1 MNNNPANSILSG
13 LLILLITIFSP
24 ITLNGQDLKEDLKDW
39 IAEYILLNSQRNDAS
54 VPSMKIYNYYINAS
68 DEDKLALEE
77 SISKVAFTFVSE
89 GKTEYA
95 LSATNLYELLPIESQ
110 KLNSQIYFTK
120 GYCYAALCDSIN
132 LKSIISKLQRYP
144 KTTFYTSVLNSYLDE
159 MRKPVTSLKNLDGWW
174 VSDVLMKV
182 ERGLFG
188 MTVGGDIPKYM
199 VDVYEKNDS
208 VLFEINR
215 MSPFNTD
222 ICYMTK
228 TFSPD
233 NIYHYTDIKSKI
245 VIPYASDSICVIWSS
260 EDLKN
265 FNADIAQSLRQVTA
279 TIGATIAGE
288 VNQRY
293 KYSTSEKIATDMLV
307 DLGETAINA
316 IFDAIF
322 TPSKKIFVL
331 QARLKKINDN
341 ILTGKLYFRQTK
353 VKADDSNIKWEEY
366 IDTVTFLRWK
376 PEYDVVFMGKV
387 AEYPLMPYDDIS
399 KKVSS
404 QIKSL
409 KNKVKKDLKQ
419 YYDSKTR
426 IGINYNLKNDSLV
439 VNYVYSNSPANKSGL
454 KIGDCILTVNKV
466 MVTGQNL
473 DLNAISKIFERG
485 TNSTVSLE
493 ILRPSTDDRMV
504 VDVTP
509 GKVKVTDDDIDY
521 VYKMHYENLIV
532 PYWKDVRDDTT
543 GRYGKAVLEYKQ
555 SKDKPAFLKEYN
567 TRMINELYKHA
578 INSSSNIK

>member
-13 LLILLITIFSP
+13 LLILFITIFFP

-95 LSATNLYELLPIESQ
+95 LSATNLYELLPVESQ

-120 GYCYAALCDSIN
+120 GYCYATLNDSIN

-174 VSDVLMKV
+174 VSDMLYDKK
-182 ERGLFG
+182 EWYGALD
-188 MTVGGDIPKYM
+188 GGILGHTPKYIL
-199 VDVYEKNDS
+199 K
-208 VLFEINR
+208 INELSGNTDFWLER
-215 MSPFNTD
+215 RSAFNTR
-222 ICYMTK
+222 ICNKTK
-228 TFSPD
+228 GSSWD
-233 NIYHYTDIKSKI
+233 YTDDIKSKI
-245 VIPYASDSICVIWSS
+245 VMPYASDSICVIWSS

-331 QARLKKINDN
+331 QARLKKVNDN
-341 ILTGKLYFRQTK
+341 LLTGKLYFRQTK
-353 VKADDSNIKWEEY
+353 AKAGEEFKWEKY
-366 IDTVTFLRWK
+366 VDTISLLRWK
-376 PEYDVVFMGKV
+376 PEYDVVFMGKDK
-387 AEYPLMPYDDIS
+387 EYPVMPYYDIS
-399 KKVSS
+399 KDVSS

-409 KNKVKKDLKQ
+409 KNKAKKGIKQ
-419 YYDSKTR
+419 YCDSKTR

-473 DLNAISKIFERG
+473 DLNAISKILERG

-493 ILRPSTDDRMV
+493 ILRPSTGEVMV
-504 VDVTP
+504 IDVTP

-532 PYWKDVRDDTT
+532 PYWKDVRDDPT

>member
-13 LLILLITIFSP
+13 LLILFITIFFP

-95 LSATNLYELLPIESQ
+95 LSATNLYELLPVESQ

-120 GYCYAALCDSIN
+120 GYCYATLNDSIN

-174 VSDVLMKV
+174 VSDMLYDKK
-182 ERGLFG
+182 EWYGALD
-188 MTVGGDIPKYM
+188 GGILGHTPKYIL
-199 VDVYEKNDS
+199 K
-208 VLFEINR
+208 INELSGNTDFWLER
-215 MSPFNTD
+215 RSAFNTR
-222 ICYMTK
+222 ICNKTK
-228 TFSPD
+228 GSSWD
-233 NIYHYTDIKSKI
+233 YTDDIKSKI
-245 VIPYASDSICVIWSS
+245 VMPYASDSICVIWSS

-331 QARLKKINDN
+331 QARLKKVNDN
-341 ILTGKLYFRQTK
+341 LLTGKLYFRQTK
-353 VKADDSNIKWEEY
+353 AKAGEEFKWEKY
-366 IDTVTFLRWK
+366 VDTISLLRWK
-376 PEYDVVFMGKV
+376 PEYDVVFMGKDK
-387 AEYPLMPYDDIS
+387 EYPVMPYYDIS
-399 KKVSS
+399 KDVSS

-409 KNKVKKDLKQ
+409 KNKAKKGIKQ
-419 YYDSKTR
+419 YCDSKTR

-454 KIGDCILTVNKV
+454 KIGDCILNVNKV

-473 DLNAISKIFERG
+473 DLNAISKILERG

-493 ILRPSTDDRMV
+493 ILRPSTGEVMV
-504 VDVTP
+504 IDVTP

-532 PYWKDVRDDTT
+532 PYWKDVRDDPT

>member
-1 MNNNPANSILSG
+1 MSG
-13 LLILLITIFSP
+13 LLILFITIFSP

-174 VSDVLMKV
+174 VSDVLYDKK
-182 ERGLFG
+182 EWYGAADSGILGF
-188 MTVGGDIPKYM
+188 TPKYIF
-199 VDVYEKNDS
+199 KINDLS
-208 VLFEINR
+208 DSTDFWLER
-215 MSPFNTD
+215 RSAFNTR
-222 ICYMTK
+222 ICYKTK
-228 TFSPD
+228 GVCWD
-233 NIYHYTDIKSKI
+233 NTDDIKSKI

-293 KYSTSEKIATDMLV
+293 KYSTSGKIATNMIV

-316 IFDAIF
+316 ILDEIF

-353 VKADDSNIKWEEY
+353 VKVGEEIKWEKY

-376 PEYDVVFMGKV
+376 PEYDVVFMGKDQ
-387 AEYPLMPYDDIS
+387 EYPVMPYYDIS
-399 KKVSS
+399 KDVPS

-409 KNKVKKDLKQ
+409 KNKVKKGIKQ
-419 YYDSKTR
+419 SFDSKTH
-426 IGINYNLKNDSLV
+426 IGINYNLKNDSV
-439 VNYVYSNSPANKSGL
+439 VINYVYSNSPAQKKGL
-454 KIGDCILTVNKV
+454 KIGDCILSVNKV
-466 MVTGQNL
+466 MVTGRKFQ
-473 DLNAISKIFERG
+473 DLNAVSTIFDRG
-485 TNSTVSLE
+485 VKSTVSFE
-493 ILRPSTDDRMV
+493 ILRPSTGEVMV
-504 VDVTP
+504 IDVTP

-521 VYKMHYENLIV
+521 VYKMQGYENLII

-578 INSSSNIK
+578 INSSLNIK

>member
-13 LLILLITIFSP
+13 LLILLITIYSP

-68 DEDKLALEE
+68 EEDKLALEE

-132 LKSIISKLQRYP
+132 LKSAIYKLQRYP
-144 KTTFYTSVLNSYLDE
+144 KTTFYTSVLNTYLDE

-174 VSDVLMKV
+174 VSDMLYDKK
-182 ERGLFG
+182 EWYGLG
-188 MTVGGDIPKYM
+188 HTPKYIL
-199 VDVYEKNDS
+199 K
-208 VLFEINR
+208 INELSGNTDFWLER
-215 MSPFNTD
+215 RSAFNTR
-222 ICYMTK
+222 ICNK
-228 TFSPD
+228 TRGWVWD
-233 NIYHYTDIKSKI
+233 ATDDIKSKI
-245 VIPYASDSICVIWSS
+245 VMPYASDSICVIWSS

-331 QARLKKINDN
+331 QARLKKVNDN
-341 ILTGKLYFRQTK
+341 LLTGKLYFRQTK
-353 VKADDSNIKWEEY
+353 AKAGEEIKWEKY
-366 IDTVTFLRWK
+366 VDTISLLRWK
-376 PEYDVVFMGKV
+376 PEYDVVFMGKDK
-387 AEYPLMPYDDIS
+387 EYPVMPYYDIS
-399 KKVSS
+399 KDVPS

-409 KNKVKKDLKQ
+409 KNKAKKGIKQ
-419 YYDSKTR
+419 SCDSKTQ
-426 IGINYNLKNDSLV
+426 IGINYNLKNDSV
-439 VNYVYSNSPANKSGL
+439 VINYVYSNSPAQKKGL
-454 KIGDCILTVNKV
+454 KIGDCILCVNKV
-466 MVTGQNL
+466 VVTGQNL
-473 DLNAISKIFERG
+473 DLNAVIKVFEG
-485 TNSTVSLE
+485 GVKSTVTLA
-493 ILRPSTDDRMV
+493 ILRPSTGEVMAL
-504 VDVTP
+504 DVTP

-532 PYWKDVRDDTT
+532 PYWKDVRDDPT

>member
-132 LKSIISKLQRYP
+132 LKSAIYKLQRYP
-144 KTTFYTSVLNSYLDE
+144 KTTFYTSVLNTYLDE

-174 VSDVLMKV
+174 VSDMLYDKK
-182 ERGLFG
+182 EWYGALD
-188 MTVGGDIPKYM
+188 GGILGHTPKYIL
-199 VDVYEKNDS
+199 K
-208 VLFEINR
+208 INELSGNTDFWLER
-215 MSPFNTD
+215 RSAFNTR
-222 ICYMTK
+222 ICNK
-228 TFSPD
+228 TRGWVWD
-233 NIYHYTDIKSKI
+233 ATDDIKSKI
-245 VIPYASDSICVIWSS
+245 VMPYASDSICVIWSS

-293 KYSTSEKIATDMLV
+293 KYSSSEKIATDMLV

-331 QARLKKINDN
+331 QARLKKVNDN
-341 ILTGKLYFRQTK
+341 LLTGKLYFRQTK
-353 VKADDSNIKWEEY
+353 VKAGEEFKWEKY
-366 IDTVTFLRWK
+366 VDTISLLRWK
-376 PEYDVVFMGKV
+376 PEYDVVFMGKDK
-387 AEYPLMPYDDIS
+387 EYPVMPYYDIS
-399 KKVSS
+399 KDVPS

-409 KNKVKKDLKQ
+409 KNKAKKGIKQ
-419 YYDSKTR
+419 YCDSKTR

-439 VNYVYSNSPANKSGL
+439 VNYVYSNSPAQKKGL
-454 KIGDCILTVNKV
+454 KIGDCILCVNKV
-466 MVTGQNL
+466 VVTGQNL
-473 DLNAISKIFERG
+473 DINAVIKVFEG
-485 TNSTVSLE
+485 GVKSTVTLE
-493 ILRPSTDDRMV
+493 ILRPSTGEVMA
-504 VDVTP
+504 VDVTR

-532 PYWKDVRDDTT
+532 PYWKDVRDDPT

-578 INSSSNIK
+578 INSSLNIK

>member
-13 LLILLITIFSP
+13 LLILLIPIFSP

-54 VPSMKIYNYYINAS
+54 VPSMKIYNYYVNAS
-68 DEDKLALEE
+68 QEDKLALEE
-77 SISKVAFTFVSE
+77 SVSKVAFTFVSE
-89 GKTEYA
+89 GKMEFA
-95 LSATNLYELLPIESQ
+95 LSATNLYELLPIDSQ
-110 KLNSQIYFTK
+110 KVKSQIYFTK

-132 LKSIISKLQRYP
+132 LKSAIYKLQRYP

-174 VSDVLMKV
+174 VSDMLYDKK
-182 ERGLFG
+182 EWYGALDDG
-188 MTVGGDIPKYM
+188 ILGHTPKYIL
-199 VDVYEKNDS
+199 K
-208 VLFEINR
+208 INELSGNIDFWLER
-215 MSPFNTD
+215 RSAFNTR
-222 ICYMTK
+222 ICNK
-228 TFSPD
+228 TRGWVWD
-233 NIYHYTDIKSKI
+233 ATDDIKSKI
-245 VIPYASDSICVIWSS
+245 VMPYASDSICVIWSS

-331 QARLKKINDN
+331 QARLKKVNDN
-341 ILTGKLYFRQTK
+341 LLTGKLYFRQTK
-353 VKADDSNIKWEEY
+353 AKADDSNIKWEEY

-376 PEYDVVFMGKV
+376 PEYDVVFMGKDK
-387 AEYPLMPYDDIS
+387 EYPVMPYYDIS
-399 KKVSS
+399 KDVPS

-409 KNKVKKDLKQ
+409 KNKAKKGIKQ
-419 YYDSKTR
+419 SYDSKKGT
-426 IGINYNLKNDSLV
+426 GIFIDLKNDSV
-439 VNYVYSNSPANKSGL
+439 VINYVYSNSPAQKKGL
-454 KIGDCILTVNKV
+454 KIGDCILSVNKV
-466 MVTGQNL
+466 MVTGRKFQ
-473 DLNAISKIFERG
+473 DLNAVSKIFDRG
-485 TNSTVSLE
+485 AKSTVTLE
-493 ILRPSTDDRMV
+493 ILRPSTGEVMV
-504 VDVTP
+504 IDVTL